1 MTSIPLGHLLTLGA
15 LLFSIGLVGVLT
27 RRNVLI
33 LLMSIEVMLN
43 AVNLT
48 LVAFSRYNGW
58 TEGHVLAFFIIAVAA
73 AEAAVGLA
81 MVLAVFR
88 LKQSIYVDTLRL
100 LKR

>member
-1 MTSIPLGHLLTLGA
+1 MTSIPLSHLLLLGA
-15 LLFSIGLVGVLT
+15 MLFSIGLAGVLT
-27 RRNVLI
+27 RRNVLVV
-33 LLMSIEVMLN
+33 LMSIEVMLN

-48 LVAFSRYNGW
+48 LVAFSRYHGW

-73 AEAAVGLA
+73 AAVGLA

-88 LKQSIYVDTLRL
+88 IKPDIHLDALKL

>member
-1 MTSIPLGHLLTLGA
+1 MTSIPLSHLLLLGA
-15 LLFSIGLVGVLT
+15 MLFSIGLAGVLT
-27 RRNVLI
+27 RRNVLVV
-33 LLMSIEVMLN
+33 LMSIEVMLN

-48 LVAFSRYNGW
+48 LVAFSRYHGW

-88 LKQSIYVDTLRL
+88 IKPDIHLDALKL

>member
-1 MTSIPLGHLLTLGA
+1 MTSIPLGHILLLAA
-15 LLFSIGLVGVLT
+15 LLFGIGLAGVLT
-27 RRNVLI
+27 RRNI
-33 LLMSIEVMLN
+33 LVMLMSVEVMMN

-48 LVAFSRYNGW
+48 LVGFSRYNGW

-88 LKQSIYVDTLRL
+88 LKQTTYVDELRL

>member
-1 MTSIPLGHLLTLGA
+1 MTSIPLGHLLVLA
-15 LLFSIGLVGVLT
+15 AVLFSIGLVGVLT
-27 RRNVLI
+27 RRNVLVM
-33 LLMSIEVMLN
+33 LMSIEVMLN

-48 LVAFSRYNGW
+48 LVAFSRYRGW
-58 TEGHVLAFFIIAVAA
+58 TEGHVLAFFIIAIAA

-88 LKQSIYVDTLRL
+88 IKQTVYVDELRL